1 MNPKN
6 YGYDHETHHLIQIRQ
21 PPPSIIALREEL
33 PKHPDIYNEA
43 IKGNTFEECIGI
55 IAARLDVVLDG
66 LYDPEPLCAMLVDV
80 LRKRH
85 MFGSNPSLRHPDLV
99 DVELVER
106 EDSVEV
112 VKRDRNVKT
121 ITPENTIITR
131 SGGNQYNSHS
141 STSTEVEESTADNK
155 EPPVSDREAGGSDS
169 EAGSES

>member
-6 YGYDHETHHLIQIRQ
+6 YGYDHDTHHLIQIRQ

-43 IKGNTFEECIGI
+43 VKGNTFEECIGI
-55 IAARLDVVLDG
+55 IAARLDMVLDG

-85 MFGSNPSLRHPDLV
+85 MYGSNPSLRHPDLI
-99 DVELVER
+99 DVELVEK
-106 EDSVEV
+106 EGTVEIV
-112 VKRDRNVKT
+112 ERDRNSIT
-121 ITPENTIITR
+121 IPTD
-131 SGGNQYNSHS
+131 GAVV
-141 STSTEVEESTADNK
+141 TEVNNRKPPESYET
-155 EPPVSDREAGGSDS
+155 SGGSDS

>member
-6 YGYDHETHHLIQIRQ
+6 YGYDHDTHHLIQIRQ

-55 IAARLDVVLDG
+55 IAARLDVVLNG

-85 MFGSNPSLRHPDLV
+85 IYGSNPSLRHPDLV

-112 VKRDRNVKT
+112 IKRDRNVRT
-121 ITPENTIITR
+121 IPAD
-131 SGGNQYNSHS
+131 GAVV
-141 STSTEVEESTADNK
+141 TEVNNRKPPESYET
-155 EPPVSDREAGGSDS
+155 SGGSDS
-169 EAGSES
+169 ETGSES

>member
-1 MNPKN
+1 MNPKS
-6 YGYDHETHHLIQIRQ
+6 YGYDNETHHLIQIRQ

-106 EDSVEV
+106 ENSVEV
-112 VKRDRNVKT
+112 VKRDRQVQT
-121 ITPENTIITR
+121 ILPDGGITTQTNAGNIPTSFSQGEGNNKPPEP
-131 SGGNQYNSHS
+131 NQG
-141 STSTEVEESTADNK
+141 T
-155 EPPVSDREAGGSDS
+155 GGSDS
-169 EAGSES
+169 ETGSES

>member
-1 MNPKN
+1 MNTKN
-6 YGYDHETHHLIQIRQ
+6 YGYDNETHHLIQLKQ

-99 DVELVER
+99 DVELVEK
-106 EDSVEV
+106 EGTVEIV
-112 VKRDRNVKT
+112 ERDRNSIT
-121 ITPENTIITR
+121 IPTD
-131 SGGNQYNSHS
+131 GAVV
-141 STSTEVEESTADNK
+141 TEVNNRKPPESYET
-155 EPPVSDREAGGSDS
+155 SGGSDS
-169 EAGSES
+169 EVGSES

>member
-6 YGYDHETHHLIQIRQ
+6 YGYDQDTHHLIQIRQ

-85 MFGSNPSLRHPDLV
+85 MYGSNPSLRHPDLV

-106 EDSVEV
+106 ENSVEV
-112 VKRDRNVKT
+112 VKRDRAT
-121 ITPENTIITR
+121 ITIPTD
-131 SGGNQYNSHS
+131 GAVV
-141 STSTEVEESTADNK
+141 TEVNNRKPPESYET
-155 EPPVSDREAGGSDS
+155 SGGSDS
-169 EAGSES
+169 ETGSES